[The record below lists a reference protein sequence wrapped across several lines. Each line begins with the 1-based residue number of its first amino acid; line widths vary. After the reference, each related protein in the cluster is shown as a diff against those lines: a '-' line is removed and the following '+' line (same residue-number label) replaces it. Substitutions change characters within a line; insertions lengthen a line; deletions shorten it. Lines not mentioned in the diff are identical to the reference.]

1 MQIDKKFI
9 AIEGPI
15 GVGKTS
21 LAKKLSN
28 TLDYD
33 FFFEK
38 PFENPFLESFYKEE
52 RKNALQTQ
60 LFFLF
65 QRIQQYEGLNQK
77 NLFYKGIVSDFFY
90 QKDYLF
96 AELTLPEEEMRLYD
110 QIYKHMTPKN
120 ILEPDLVIY
129 LQASPEVLID
139 RISERGINF
148 EKKIDIKYI
157 TKLAELYKEYFF
169 RFDKCPI
176 IIVNSDYLDF
186 VRNEKHYN
194 HLVENINDV
203 KSMKNF
209 LNGTF

>member
-28 TLDYD
+28 TFDYD

-77 NLFYKGIVSDFFY
+77 NLFYKGCC
-90 QKDYLF
+90 
-96 AELTLPEEEMRLYD
+96 
-110 QIYKHMTPKN
+110 
-120 ILEPDLVIY
+120 
-129 LQASPEVLID
+129 
-139 RISERGINF
+139 
-148 EKKIDIKYI
+148 
-157 TKLAELYKEYFF
+157 F
-169 RFDKCPI
+169 RFFLSKRLPFC
-176 IIVNSDYLDF
+176 
-186 VRNEKHYN
+186 R
-194 HLVENINDV
+194 INTARRG
-203 KSMKNF
+203 NAF
-209 LNGTF
+209 I

>member
-96 AELTLPEEEMRLYD
+96 AELTLPEEEMLLYD

-139 RISERGINF
+139 RIRERGINF
-148 EKKIDIKYI
+148 EKKIDINYI

>member
-65 QRIQQYEGLNQK
+65 QRIHQYEGLNQK
-77 NLFYKGIVSDFFY
+77 IYFIKVLFLIFFIK
-90 QKDYLF
+90 KDYLF

-110 QIYKHMTPKN
+110 QIYRHMTPKN
-120 ILEPDLVIY
+120 ILEPDLIIY

-148 EKKIDIKYI
+148 EKKIDINYI

-186 VRNEKHYN
+186 VKNEKHYD
-194 HLVENINDV
+194 HLVENIKEI